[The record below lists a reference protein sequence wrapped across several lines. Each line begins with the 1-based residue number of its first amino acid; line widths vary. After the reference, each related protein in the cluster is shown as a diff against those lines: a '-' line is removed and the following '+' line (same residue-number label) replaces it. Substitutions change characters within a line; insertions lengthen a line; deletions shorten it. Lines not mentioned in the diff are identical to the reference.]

1 MNDMTTRDQIVAA
14 ADELFYQHGFEHT
27 SFTAIASAVKISR
40 GNFYHHFKS
49 KDEILD
55 AVIEARLAST
65 RQMLEGWESQVAE
78 PEARIQRFIHILIQN
93 QTLIMSHGCPVGTL
107 CMELGKLDHAS
118 QAHANELFSLFRRW
132 LARQFSELGRKKD
145 ADALALHLLGRSQG
159 VATMAQTFRDASF
172 VRREVRLMDQWLQS
186 CASPAA

>member
-1 MNDMTTRDQIVAA
+1 MTTREQIVAA
-14 ADELFYQHGFEHT
+14 ADDLFYQHGFEHT

-40 GNFYHHFKS
+40 GNFYYHFKS

-65 RQMLEGWESQVAE
+65 RQMLEEWETQAAG
-78 PEARIQRFIHILIQN
+78 PEARIRRFIHILIQN
-93 QTLIMSHGCPVGTL
+93 QALIVNHGCPVGTL
-107 CMELGKLDHAS
+107 CMELGKLEHAS

-132 LARQFSELGRKKD
+132 LARQFCELGRKKD

-159 VATMAQTFRDASF
+159 VAMMTQAFRDGSF
-172 VRREVRLMDQWLQS
+172 MRREVRLMDQWLKS
-186 CASPAA
+186 CADAVA

>member
-1 MNDMTTRDQIVAA
+1 MSDMTTREQIVAA
-14 ADELFYQHGFEHT
+14 ADDLFYQHGFEHT

-40 GNFYHHFKS
+40 GNFYYHFKS

-55 AVIEARLAST
+55 AVIEARLART
-65 RQMLEGWESQVAE
+65 RQMLEAWESQASG
-78 PEARIQRFIHILIQN
+78 PEARIRRFIHVLIQN
-93 QTLIMSHGCPVGTL
+93 QTRIMRHGCPVGTL
-107 CMELGKLDHAS
+107 CMELAKLDHTA

-159 VATMAQTFRDASF
+159 VATMAQTFRDESF
-172 VRREVRLMDQWLQS
+172 VRREVRQMHQWLKSCS
-186 CASPAA
+186 CAVA

>member
-1 MNDMTTRDQIVAA
+1 MTTRDQIVAA

-118 QAHANELFSLFRRW
+118 REHANELFLLFKRW
-132 LARQFSELGRKKD
+132 LARQFAELGRKKD